1 MKINERK
8 ETKKDQ
14 SKQYGYLKENVMS
27 LNIKN
32 KCLIDKSK
40 ILRNNLINLKEVN
53 EKLNMEVLSLN
64 NANSSLNKEN
74 SSLKKEISSL
84 KRKNKKLK
92 KSNVSLKNQNK
103 RLTKMKEFINF
114 QEFLANSYTSPI
126 IKSPF
131 SNEDKRIFAFMDH
144 IGKYLRKILSNTTYN
159 PLVSI
164 IMPTYNQEN
173 FIQNAI
179 NSILNQSYSNFELII
194 INDGCTDNTVSIL
207 NSFDDDRIRI
217 FSNDKNK
224 GCSFARNYALT
235 KVNGE
240 IIMYL
245 DSDNEWD
252 SKFIET
258 MVGAFI
264 KLPDADA
271 LYSGQLLYKNFGS
284 KSHAVRFGSYNK
296 SLLHNHNYIDL
307 NSFCHKSSILKK
319 INISFDNELMK
330 MADWDFILKIS
341 NNFKLYS
348 VPVLLSK
355 YYEHDSNDRLTN
367 RSNNY
372 DLVKNVRERN
382 KIKCNHMDS
391 LNKKVSII
399 IPNYESLNELKNCI
413 NSILSFGFG
422 DMVDIIIVDNNSSED
437 VKKFL
442 FDLSSEG
449 TIHLIS
455 NNINY
460 GFTFAV
466 EQGITLS
473 DYNSDILLL
482 NNDAILTKSALCHM
496 QHCAYS
502 IPDCG
507 IVVPHEM
514 LSAGNKTMLAHVP
527 YANIDFVCDTTP
539 SRAHQNIINVP
550 VFHDGELL
558 ELNFAPFFCT
568 YIKRDVYKKT
578 LGLDSELGRH
588 YRSDRIF
595 SDFVRHILK
604 LKIYQAPGAFVYHKH
619 QAATKK
625 LRETER
631 GVYEYMFKKNQ
642 WEPEL
647 AEKLGY
653 EKALWDY

>member
-1 MKINERK
+1 MKIKRQK
-8 ETKKDQ
+8 ETKKNQ
-14 SKQYGYLKENVMS
+14 FIQQEYSKDNIMN

-32 KCLIDKSK
+32 KRLIDKSK
-40 ILRNNLINLKEVN
+40 ILMKDLINMKEVN
-53 EKLNMEVLSLN
+53 ENLNEVVLN
-64 NANSSLNKEN
+64 LNKEN
-74 SSLKKEISSL
+74 ESLKKEIASL
-84 KRKNKKLK
+84 MSKNKKLNK
-92 KSNVSLKNQNK
+92 GNVSLKNQNK
-103 RLTKMKEFINF
+103 RLTKMKDFINF
-114 QEFLANSYTSPI
+114 QEFLVNSYISPI
-126 IKSPF
+126 IKAPF
-131 SNEDKRIFAFMDH
+131 SNEDKRVFAFMDH
-144 IGKYLRKILSNTTYN
+144 IGKYLRKISSNSTYN

-164 IMPTYNQEN
+164 IMPTFNQEN
-173 FIQNAI
+173 FIRNAI

-194 INDGCTDNTVSIL
+194 IDDGCTDNTLSIL
-207 NSFDDDRIRI
+207 NSFDDDRIHI
-217 FSNDKNK
+217 FSHDENK
-224 GCSFARNYALT
+224 GCSIARNYALT

-252 SKFIET
+252 SKYIET
-258 MVGAFI
+258 MIGAFI

-284 KSHAVRFGSYNK
+284 KSHAMRFGSYNK

-307 NSFCHKSSILKK
+307 NSFCHKSSILNK
-319 INISFDNELMK
+319 IHINFDNELMK

-341 NNFKLYS
+341 NNFKIYS
-348 VPVLLSK
+348 IPILLSK
-355 YYEHDSNDRLTN
+355 YYEHDSEDRLTN
-367 RSNNY
+367 MSNNY
-372 DLVKNVRERN
+372 DLIKKVRERN
-382 KIKCNHMDS
+382 KIKHDQIGS

-399 IPNYESLNELKNCI
+399 IPNYESLNELNNCI
-413 NSILSFGFG
+413 NSILSLGYG
-422 DMVDIIIVDNNSSED
+422 DMVDIIIVDNNSSDD

-442 FDLSSEG
+442 FNLDSEG
-449 TIHLIS
+449 KIRLIS

-473 DYNSDILLL
+473 DYNSDLLLL
-482 NNDAILTKSALCHM
+482 NNDAILSKSALYQM
-496 QHCAYS
+496 QQCAYS

-507 IVVPHEM
+507 IVVPHEI
-514 LSAGNKTMLAHVP
+514 LSAGNKTMRAHVP

-539 SRAHQNIINVP
+539 SKAHHNIINMP
-550 VFHDGELL
+550 TFHDGELL

-595 SDFVRHILK
+595 SDFVRHILN
-604 LKIYQAPGAFVYHKH
+604 LKIYQAPNAHVYHKH

-625 LRETER
+625 LRETQR
-631 GVYEYMFKKNQ
+631 DVYDYMFKKNQ

-647 AEKLGY
+647 AKKLGY
-653 EKALWDY
+653 KKALWDY